1 MSAHAG
7 EGGIVFP
14 GSVSEN
20 IGGSMR
26 AKFGPGSISSAP
38 GGTVM
43 LNSQTSAIMPAD
55 TGKSGRAATERIS
68 MARPRYQNGSLVVR
82 GKPKRY
88 VLRWREDIIKLDGT
102 IDRIQHAETIG
113 LVAQIKRQQ
122 ALEILQA
129 RVSAVS
135 QEQHRPKV
143 TVTLAGF
150 VRAEWKPNAGL
161 ALRKS
166 SMRIYSYQL
175 ERHILPAF
183 GELSVCDIGV
193 AHIEACLSRL
203 KQKGHA
209 TSTLRSVRATF
220 ATVLRSA
227 VQRGYL
233 EKNPAHGVVIREGD
247 SKKEWRF
254 YSADQVRML
263 LSVLTEP
270 CASVVAI
277 AVLTGLRIGEILGL
291 RWKRIDLLGATLE
304 VAENYSSGEFGSPK
318 TKSSRRV
325 IPISSALQRVLEDHR
340 ARVNPAS
347 PEELVFQTPKGTPLS
362 DKNLYNREL
371 APACDRIGQP
381 RVSWHSF
388 RHTHQ
393 TLLHDSGA
401 SLKTS
406 QELLGHSDLET
417 TLNVYTHTI
426 PASHRKA
433 VERVGGVLF
442 SDVLSSEAEAAPR
455 GRVN

>member
-1 MSAHAG
+1 MLDSASTLS
-7 EGGIVFP
+7 F
-14 GSVSEN
+14 
-20 IGGSMR
+20 
-26 AKFGPGSISSAP
+26 
-38 GGTVM
+38 
-43 LNSQTSAIMPAD
+43 D
-55 TGKSGRAATERIS
+55 TGNGGRATERKG
-68 MARPRYQNGSLVVR
+68 MARPRYQNGSVVVR

-88 VLRWREDIIKLDGT
+88 VLRWREDVVKPDGT
-102 IDRIQHAETIG
+102 IERVQHAETIG
-113 LVAQIKRQQ
+113 FVSQIKKQQ
-122 ALEILQA
+122 ALEILQT

-135 QEQHRPKV
+135 QQHLRPRV
-143 TVTLAGF
+143 TMTLSEF
-150 VRAEWKPNAGL
+150 VRTEWKPNAPL
-161 ALRKS
+161 ELKKS

-175 ERHILPAF
+175 EKHILPTL
-183 GELSVCDIGV
+183 GELPLRDFGI
-193 AHIEACLSRL
+193 AQTKACLSNL
-203 KQKGHA
+203 KQKGYA
-209 TSTLRSVRATF
+209 TSTLRSVRNTF
-220 ATVLRSA
+220 ATVFRSA
-227 VQRGYL
+227 AERGYL

-247 SKKEWRF
+247 SKKERRF

-270 CASVVAI
+270 CASVVAV
-277 AVLTGLRIGEILGL
+277 AVLTGMRIGEILAL

-318 TKSSRRV
+318 TRSSRRV
-325 IPISSALQRVLEDHR
+325 IPVSSALRRVLETHR
-340 ARVNPAS
+340 ARMNPAS

-417 TLNVYTHTI
+417 TLNVYTHTV
-426 PASHRKA
+426 PDSQRKA

-442 SDVLSSEAEAAPR
+442 SDVLSSEAEAISR

>member
-1 MSAHAG
+1 
-7 EGGIVFP
+7 
-14 GSVSEN
+14 
-20 IGGSMR
+20 
-26 AKFGPGSISSAP
+26 
-38 GGTVM
+38 
-43 LNSQTSAIMPAD
+43 
-55 TGKSGRAATERIS
+55 
-68 MARPRYQNGSLVVR
+68 MARPRYQNGSVVVR

-88 VLRWREDIIKLDGT
+88 VLRWREDVVKPDGT
-102 IDRIQHAETIG
+102 IERVQHAETIG
-113 LVAQIKRQQ
+113 FVSQIKKQQ

-135 QEQHRPKV
+135 RQQLRPRV
-143 TVTLAGF
+143 TMTLSEF
-150 VRAEWKPNAGL
+150 VRTEWKPNAPL
-161 ALRKS
+161 ELKKS

-175 ERHILPAF
+175 EKHILPTL
-183 GELSVCDIGV
+183 GELPLRDFGI
-193 AHIEACLSRL
+193 AQTKACLSNL
-203 KQKGHA
+203 KQKGYA
-209 TSTLRSVRATF
+209 TSTLRSVRNTF
-220 ATVLRSA
+220 ATVFRSA
-227 VQRGYL
+227 AERGYL

-247 SKKEWRF
+247 SKKERRF

-270 CASVVAI
+270 CASVVAV
-277 AVLTGLRIGEILGL
+277 AVLTGMRIGEILAL
-291 RWKRIDLLGATLE
+291 RWKRFDLLGATLE

-318 TKSSRRV
+318 TRSSRRV
-325 IPISSALQRVLEDHR
+325 IPVSSALRRVLETHR
-340 ARVNPAS
+340 ARMNPAS

-371 APACDRIGQP
+371 APACDRIGLP

-417 TLNVYTHTI
+417 TLNVYTHTV
-426 PASHRKA
+426 PDSQRTA
-433 VERVGGVLF
+433 VERVAGVLF